1 MNHVSPATCISV
13 YEEML
18 DPSDVAN
25 FINCLNAEAEN
36 PWSELT
42 WGNSGVGE
50 GGSVTSYRTS
60 LECGLIPLM
69 KPYEPTDLSRLFDSA
84 VRLPMEDAVRDYS
97 LEHMLPNGFHEPYSV
112 LKYLPGS
119 EYHAHYDH
127 FRDNSRVFSVVAIL
141 GEPKLGGQL
150 EFPTFGVTV
159 EPKIGSVILFP
170 SNFPYLHVAHPVVE
184 GMKYSLV
191 SWFS

>member
-18 DPSDVAN
+18 DPSSVAN
-25 FINCLNAEAEN
+25 FLECLNEEAEN
-36 PWSELT
+36 QWGELT
-42 WGNSGVGE
+42 WGNSGVGA

-60 LECGLIPLM
+60 LECSLVSLA
-69 KPYEPTDLSRLFDSA
+69 KPYEPTDLSRLYDSA
-84 VRLPMEDAVRDYS
+84 VRLPMEDAIRDYS
-97 LEHMLPNGFHEPYSV
+97 AEHMLSNGINEPYSV

-127 FRDNSRVFSVVAIL
+127 WRDNSRVFSVVVIL
-141 GEPKLGGQL
+141 GEPELGGQL

-170 SNFPYLHVAHPVVE
+170 SNFPYLHIAHPVVE
-184 GMKYSLV
+184 GIKYSLV
-191 SWFS
+191 SWFR